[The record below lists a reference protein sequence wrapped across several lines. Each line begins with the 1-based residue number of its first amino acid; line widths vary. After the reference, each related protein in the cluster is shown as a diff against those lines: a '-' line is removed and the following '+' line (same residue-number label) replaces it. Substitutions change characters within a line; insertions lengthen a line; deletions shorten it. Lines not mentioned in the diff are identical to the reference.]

1 MLIRYFLITGSGA
14 FSFPFIYSTQLEVTF
29 LSAGDVNKDK
39 QLDIIV
45 GHGPSRQISVH
56 FEFINQ
62 TIFSISF
69 TPNDAKQVDING
81 DGKMEIIVIGTAL
94 SNEYIGILWIYC

>member
-1 MLIRYFLITGSGA
+1 MGNG
-14 FSFPFIYSTQLEVTF
+14 
-29 LSAGDVNKDK
+29 
-39 QLDIIV
+39 
-45 GHGPSRQISVH
+45 
-56 FEFINQ
+56 EFINQ

-69 TPNDAKQVDING
+69 TPNDAKPVDING